1 MTISTNDQKVNTK
14 KFNANF
20 DAIFGAPKPVQRGSF
35 TQTQAG
41 VVPREKAVRTA
52 CVNGPMVMKPLQ
64 DFVSPIDQTVI
75 STRGQLKAHNERHGV
90 ANSSDFSEGY
100 VANRAR
106 ARNEAGEKYLR
117 ETRRSDI
124 NSAINRFT

>member
-1 MTISTNDQKVNTK
+1 VAISSNDQKVNTK
-14 KFNANF
+14 KFNTNF

-35 TQTQAG
+35 TQTADG
-41 VVPREKAVRTA
+41 VVPRGEAQRTS
-52 CVNGPMVMKPLQ
+52 VNGPMVMKPLQ

-90 ANSSDFSEGY
+90 ANSGDFSPGY
-100 VANRAR
+100 VAGRAR
-106 ARNEAGEKYLR
+106 ARNEAGEKYLK